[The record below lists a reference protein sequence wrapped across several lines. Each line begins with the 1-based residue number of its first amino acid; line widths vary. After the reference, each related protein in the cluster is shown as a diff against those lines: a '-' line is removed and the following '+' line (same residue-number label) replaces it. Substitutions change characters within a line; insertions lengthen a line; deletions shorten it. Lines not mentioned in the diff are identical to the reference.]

1 MTKEEKVKAL
11 VDKVQARQKL
21 MDTAQEDGAEIVT
34 YTSKLQRTGLL
45 PYLPAQ
51 IVELLHQNV
60 TAYYTYTPGPAHEN
74 GLVTDGK
81 CTYIPDGH
89 GGRVYAIGMSTDVFQ
104 RGIKAQLVML
114 CHELA
119 HVETGKGNHDDVFD
133 QYFQMLLNAVNEYN
147 NFDLVR
153 DLIDP

>member
-1 MTKEEKVKAL
+1 MTKEEIGKGIAK
-11 VDKVQARQKL
+11 KVQERQKL
-21 MDTAQEDGAEIVT
+21 METAEEDGARVIT

-45 PYLPAQ
+45 HYLPAQ

-60 TAYYTYTPGPAHEN
+60 TAYYTFIPGSAHEN

-81 CTYIPDGH
+81 CTYITDGH
-89 GGRVYAIGMSTDVFQ
+89 GGRVYAIGISTDVFQ

-133 QYFQMLLNAVNEYN
+133 QYFQMLLDTVNEHN
-147 NFDLVR
+147 GFDLVR
-153 DLIDP
+153 DLIA

>member
-11 VDKVQARQKL
+11 VNKVQERQKL

-34 YTSKLQRTGLL
+34 FTSKLQRTGLL

-51 IVELLHQNV
+51 IVELLHQRI

-89 GGRVYAIGMSTDVFQ
+89 GGKIYAIGMSTDVFQ

-114 CHELA
+114 CHEPA
-119 HVETGKGNHDDVFD
+119 HVMTGKGDHGELFD
-133 QYFQMLLNAVNEYN
+133 SYFQMLLNSVNEFN
-147 NFDLVR
+147 GFDIVR